1 MTSPDGVGLER
12 VVVVGASGFGREC
25 LDVLEAMAASG
36 SPVEV
41 VGVVDD
47 GPSELNMERL
57 AARGV
62 AYLGTV
68 DEWLAGDAVT
78 RRYVLGIG
86 SPAVRRRLAARLEG
100 TGARPF
106 TAIHPSA
113 VIGSEV
119 EMGEGPVV
127 CAGAVVSTNVRLGC
141 HVHVNPSATIGHD
154 AMLGDFVSVNPGAV
168 ISGEVVIGA
177 ETLVGAAATLLQGL
191 SVGEGTIVGAGAL
204 VTKCVPAGVTVKGLP
219 GKWALSFSSEKK
231 LETLE

>member
-1 MTSPDGVGLER
+1 MTAPDGVGLER

-25 LDVLEAMAASG
+25 LDVLEAMAAAG

-57 AARGV
+57 ASRGV

-113 VIGSEV
+113 TFGARVAK
-119 EMGEGPVV
+119 GEGAVV
-127 CAGAVVSTNVRLGC
+127 CAGVAVSTNVQLGR
-141 HVHVNPSATIGHD
+141 HVHLNPNATLGHD
-154 AMLGDFVSVNPGAV
+154 AILGDFLSVNPGAV
-168 ISGEVVIGA
+168 VSGEVTIGA
-177 ETLVGAAATLLQGL
+177 GTLVGASATILQGL
-191 SVGEGTIVGAGAL
+191 RVGEDVVVGAGSV
-204 VTKCVPAGVTVKGLP
+204 VTRDVPAAAVVKGVP
-219 GKWALSFSSEKK
+219 GQWDP
-231 LETLE
+231 T